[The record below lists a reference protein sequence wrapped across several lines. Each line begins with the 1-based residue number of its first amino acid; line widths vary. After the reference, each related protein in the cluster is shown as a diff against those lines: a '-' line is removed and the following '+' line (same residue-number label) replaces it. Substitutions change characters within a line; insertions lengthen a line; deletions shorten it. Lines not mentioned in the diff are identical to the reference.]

1 MKRREFITLV
11 GSAAI
16 LPLAAWAQ
24 QPSKLAKIGF
34 LGLNP
39 ASSFMTRI
47 EALWKG
53 LHQLGYVEGK
63 NLLIEYQWAD
73 AVDQLPECAAQLV
86 RMKVDLIFA
95 PVSTFVEPARQ
106 ATKTIPIVF
115 ASHADPIGVGHVQ
128 SLAHPGGN
136 ATGLSMLSTELA
148 AKALEILHEAIPQS
162 KRIGILWN
170 PTTPSHGPAMQSVQD
185 AAASLGVRLYPA
197 PTRRVEDFEN
207 AFASILGADA
217 DGVLVLASPMSYSD
231 RGMLLAQLALKYRL
245 PAMFGFK
252 ENAEAGG
259 LMSYSADILDLY
271 RRSAV
276 YIDKI
281 LKGANPADLPVEQAS
296 KYELV
301 INLKTAKTLNLE
313 IPAGLLARA
322 DRFIE

>member
-128 SLAHPGGN
+128 SLAHPG
-136 ATGLSMLSTELA
+136 
-148 AKALEILHEAIPQS
+148 
-162 KRIGILWN
+162 
-170 PTTPSHGPAMQSVQD
+170 
-185 AAASLGVRLYPA
+185 
-197 PTRRVEDFEN
+197 
-207 AFASILGADA
+207 
-217 DGVLVLASPMSYSD
+217 
-231 RGMLLAQLALKYRL
+231 
-245 PAMFGFK
+245 
-252 ENAEAGG
+252 
-259 LMSYSADILDLY
+259 
-271 RRSAV
+271 
-276 YIDKI
+276 
-281 LKGANPADLPVEQAS
+281 
-296 KYELV
+296 
-301 INLKTAKTLNLE
+301 
-313 IPAGLLARA
+313 
-322 DRFIE
+322 